1 MARILLVEDDERV
14 ASFIQKGLEEHANM
28 VFRTSGGHE
37 AIHATAMHD
46 FDIVILDIMLPD
58 IDGVQ
63 VCRVLREKKVMTPIL
78 MLSAL
83 DSTGNKVMGLEAGA
97 DDYLSKPFHFEE
109 LLARIQA
116 QLRRVAFQKGISD
129 IRRYA
134 DLEIDGAELAARR
147 AGKKLV
153 LSPREFKLL
162 LFFMENR
169 ERTLSRVQIAE
180 AVWDMHF
187 DSGTNVVDVY
197 INYLRNKIDKG
208 FAFPLIH
215 TVKGRGYLLK
225 DKSNE
230 LEG

>member
-14 ASFIQKGLEEHANM
+14 ASFIQKGLEEHTHS
-28 VFRTSGGHE
+28 VLHVGKGYE
-37 AIHATAMHD
+37 AIGTTAIHT
-46 FDIVILDIMLPD
+46 FDAIILDIMLPD
-58 IDGVQ
+58 IDGIK
-63 VCRVLREKKVMTPIL
+63 VCQLLRQNEQTIPIL

-97 DDYLSKPFHFEE
+97 DDYLAKPFHFEE

-116 QLRRVAFQKGISD
+116 LLRRVAFQRGISD
-129 IRRYA
+129 MYRYA
-134 DLEIDGAELAARR
+134 DLELDRSELAATRH
-147 AGKKLV
+147 GKRLT

-162 LFFMENR
+162 AFLMENR
-169 ERTLSRVQIAE
+169 EKTLSRVQIAE

-215 TVKGRGYLLK
+215 TVKGRGYLFK
-225 DKSNE
+225 DKSHE
-230 LEG
+230 LES